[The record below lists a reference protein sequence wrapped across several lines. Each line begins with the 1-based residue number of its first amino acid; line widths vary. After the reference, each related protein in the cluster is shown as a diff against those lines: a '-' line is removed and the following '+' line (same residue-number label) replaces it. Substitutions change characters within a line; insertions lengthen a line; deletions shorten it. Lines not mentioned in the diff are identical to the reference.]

1 MQLIRKLAT
10 AKDLLRYY
18 LVLVHRFYWTFLKF
32 DEATS
37 RAAEKIKKKAEHFAK
52 LDSILRQDDTGPEP
66 SIDELLAEFEEDEDW
81 TPSTPPAETPPRK
94 PAKAELVHPSS
105 DTPNNRGLPDRII
118 PAPPAPQ
125 AAPSPADPAPI
136 AGTEEESYRL
146 DPADLHLARSR
157 FKKAL
162 RLEKEGKVKL
172 AMKYYQEV
180 LDLYPDTPAAIAAG
194 SHLESLRKSRA
205 QKAQRLL
212 ARARSLARLAS
223 TDEACDDLETVLRK
237 YPDTPEAKI
246 AEKYLSE
253 LRSSINK
260 LLK

>member
-1 MQLIRKLAT
+1 MVFGLA
-10 AKDLLRYY
+10 
-18 LVLVHRFYWTFLKF
+18 LVSVRWFFWAFPKF

-37 RAAEKIKKKAEHFAK
+37 GAAEKIKKIVEDFAK
-52 LDSILRQDDTGPEP
+52 PDSILRQDDTGPEP
-66 SIDELLAEFEEDEDW
+66 SIDELLAEFEERADQAPA
-81 TPSTPPAETPPRK
+81 TPRAESPPRK
-94 PAKAELVHPSS
+94 PGEAELVHSS
-105 DTPNNRGLPDRII
+105 SKMGNQRGLSARIVC
-118 PAPPAPQ
+118 APPAPQ

-136 AGTEEESYRL
+136 AGTEQESYRL
-146 DPADLHLARSR
+146 DPVDLHLARSR
-157 FKKAL
+157 FRKAL
-162 RLEKEGKVKL
+162 RLEKEGKVRL

-180 LDLYPDTPAAIAAG
+180 LDLYPDTPAAVAARTQ
-194 SHLESLRKSRA
+194 LESIRESRA